1 MEEQHMLGWN
11 IPPEHADLV
20 HIHWRN
26 YPAPDNIW
34 HFIMAGVY
42 FTLML
47 LSTSGNG
54 IVIYLFMTWVLN
66 LFQANDLEVFKK
78 NGDLENFIGIQGIMI
93 NLNVSY
99 YIFN

>member
-1 MEEQHMLGWN
+1 MGFTSVVPPHPPEYIVISLCDYHKLVRLFSTRFMEEQHMLGWN

-54 IVIYLFMTWVLN
+54 IVIYLFMT
-66 LFQANDLEVFKK
+66 
-78 NGDLENFIGIQGIMI
+78 
-93 NLNVSY
+93 
-99 YIFN
+99 